1 VPQLTST
8 HTPIL
13 CAFEVAP
20 PSGGTYHPLSE
31 FLTMNPDTDTDQQE
45 ELNEEELVDDQQPDT
60 IESDTDEEAGEESVD
75 EVQRWKELAA
85 RNQAELENFRKRM
98 ARDKQEAILYANT
111 SLLESLLP
119 VLDNF
124 EFGLQAAQAE
134 SEGSQVF
141 LGMQMVKKQMDDF
154 LSNQG
159 VEEVAADGKEFDP
172 NWQEAVGQEASD
184 DVPEGSVIRTVR
196 RGFKLGNRL
205 LRAGSVVVST
215 GPATE
220 EEAG

>member
-1 VPQLTST
+1 
-8 HTPIL
+8 
-13 CAFEVAP
+13 
-20 PSGGTYHPLSE
+20 
-31 FLTMNPDTDTDQQE
+31 MNPDTDQQDELTDD
-45 ELNEEELVDDQQPDT
+45 ELVDDQQS
-60 IESDTDEEAGEESVD
+60 ENTDPETEEEAGEETVD
-75 EVQRWKELAA
+75 EVQRWRELAA

-98 ARDKQEAILYANT
+98 AREKQEAILYANT

-134 SEGSQVF
+134 SEGSQIF
-141 LGMQMVKKQMDDF
+141 FGMQMVKKQMDDF

-159 VEEVAADGKEFDP
+159 VEVVAADGKEFDP

-184 DVPEGSVIRTVR
+184 DIPEGSVIRTVR

-205 LRAGSVVVST
+205 IRAGSVVVST

-220 EEAG
+220 EEAE

>member
-1 VPQLTST
+1 MPRST
-8 HTPIL
+8 QAHRFIL
-13 CAFEVAP
+13 CVYELARNRRHTSHFIRN
-20 PSGGTYHPLSE
+20 
-31 FLTMNPDTDTDQQE
+31 LTMNSDTDHQE
-45 ELNEEELVDDQQPDT
+45 DLNDEELVDDQQPDT
-60 IESDTDEEAGEESVD
+60 SGADSEEETGETPVD
-75 EVQRWKELAA
+75 DVQRWKELAA

-98 ARDKQEAILYANT
+98 AREKQEAIQYANA

-124 EFGLQAAQAE
+124 EFGLQAAQGE
-134 SEGSQVF
+134 SEGSQIF

-159 VEEVAADGKEFDP
+159 VEEIAADGKEFDP

-184 DVPEGSVIRTVR
+184 EVPEGSVIRTVR

-215 GPATE
+215 GATTE
-220 EEAG
+220 KEAE

>member
-1 VPQLTST
+1 
-8 HTPIL
+8 
-13 CAFEVAP
+13 
-20 PSGGTYHPLSE
+20 
-31 FLTMNPDTDTDQQE
+31 MNPDTDQQQ
-45 ELNEEELVDDQQPDT
+45 ELNEEELVDDQQAEST
-60 IESDTDEEAGEESVD
+60 ESDSEAVEEPIDEA
-75 EVQRWKELAA
+75 QRWKELAA

-98 ARDKQEAILYANT
+98 AREKQEAILYANI

-124 EFGLQAAQAE
+124 EFGLQAAQGE
-134 SEGSQVF
+134 SEGSQIF

-159 VEEVAADGKEFDP
+159 VEVIAADGKEFDP
-172 NWQEAVGQEASD
+172 NWQEAVGQEASA

-215 GPATE
+215 GPAAGE
-220 EEAG
+220 EVE

>member
-1 VPQLTST
+1 
-8 HTPIL
+8 
-13 CAFEVAP
+13 
-20 PSGGTYHPLSE
+20 
-31 FLTMNPDTDTDQQE
+31 MNSDTDHQE
-45 ELNEEELVDDQQPDT
+45 DLNDEELVDDQQPDT
-60 IESDTDEEAGEESVD
+60 SGADSEEETGETPVD
-75 EVQRWKELAA
+75 DVQRWKELAA

-98 ARDKQEAILYANT
+98 AREKQEAIQYANA

-124 EFGLQAAQAE
+124 EFGLQAAQGE
-134 SEGSQVF
+134 SEGSQIF

-159 VEEVAADGKEFDP
+159 VEEIAADGKEFDP

-184 DVPEGSVIRTVR
+184 EVPEGSVIRTVR

-215 GPATE
+215 GATTE
-220 EEAG
+220 KEAE